1 MLMAPGPLSAVDP
14 TPAPSDGPEMFRLPD
29 DAGTPPRAPA
39 EVAAVGP
46 AGFHESVVFSGLFS
60 PTAMAFAAD
69 GRVFVAEKRGVIKYF
84 DSLSDPSPTTYA
96 DLQVNV
102 HDYWDRGLLGLALD
116 PNFTTNGRLYVLYT
130 YNHILGDPAPAPKW
144 VNSIGQDI
152 CPNPPGSTT
161 DGCVASARL
170 SRLEP
175 NASGMW
181 NGTEHVLVEGWCQV
195 HPSHSIGTV
204 AFGPDGALYAS
215 GGESASFVNTDYGQ
229 DFGPGDDTTP
239 DNPCGD
245 PPSPVGTALSP
256 PSAQGGALRSQDMRT
271 IADPAGLSGTIIRVN
286 PSTGAAMADNAFA
299 DEDDA
304 NMRRVIAYGLRN
316 PFRFTVRPGTNELW
330 IGDVG
335 ALSWEE
341 FNRIQSP
348 TAEPRNFG
356 WPCYEGPNKN
366 FQFDS
371 LDLTLCENLYADGT
385 ARGPYY
391 TYPRSGRVVPGDPCP
406 DGQIPGAVISG
417 AAFYPTAGGP
427 FPAAYRRALFFSDYG
442 RKCIWAMRAGADGL
456 PDATQIETFASG
468 LGGPVDIKI
477 GPDGGLYYVGFDD
490 GSIHRI
496 TVGPRAVATADPR
509 SGPAPLTVE
518 FDGSA
523 STDPKGGS
531 LAYAWDLDGD
541 GQFDDST
548 LVKPSRT
555 YTENGVVAARLRV
568 TDALGASDIATVSIS
583 VGNTPPVASISTPSS
598 SLTWSVG
605 DPISFSGSATD
616 AEDGTVPG
624 SRLAWSVII
633 NHCPVACHP
642 HTLQTSTG
650 AGGSFPAPDH
660 GYPSSLVIRVVATDA
675 HGAASAPVTVTL
687 QPKTVNLSMRS
698 DPPGV
703 QLTAGEKTAVAPF
716 TATVINKSVVQVS
729 APATA
734 TIGGRP
740 YGFAG
745 WSDGL
750 AASHS
755 LTARSTTP
763 PLTATYAPGTTYVP
777 IVPVRLV
784 DTRSSQ
790 AGPLTSGVAR
800 SFAVAGAAGIPANA
814 VAITGNLTAVA
825 PTAAGWISLS
835 TSSSVAATTSA
846 LNFPAGDT
854 RANGVTML
862 LGDDGRLSAVFKGGS
877 GTTHLIL
884 DVTGY
889 FIPTNTGA
897 TFTPIG
903 PARVLDS
910 RTGQGG
916 FSSPFV
922 SGTPRRIQLSGVAG
936 IPLDAVAVTGNLT
949 VTGQT
954 ESGYVSMT
962 TSSMSSPTV
971 STINVPRG
979 DTRANGLTI
988 KLSSAGRAYL
998 VYVGGA
1004 TGVASANLIFDVT
1017 GYYRAGTGGLRF
1029 YPVDPRRIF
1038 DTRVG
1043 NPPSLQAGVPRPVNV
1058 VGAGTIPSDVD
1069 AIASNVTITGQTQGG
1084 YVSITTSSTTTPTTS
1099 TINFPPGDIRANNT
1113 VNALDGAGRVWAIFK
1128 APSGARTHL
1137 IVDLAGY
1144 FR

>member
-1 MLMAPGPLSAVDP
+1 M
-14 TPAPSDGPEMFRLPD
+14 
-29 DAGTPPRAPA
+29 
-39 EVAAVGP
+39 
-46 AGFHESVVFSGLFS
+46 
-60 PTAMAFAAD
+60 
-69 GRVFVAEKRGVIKYF
+69 
-84 DSLSDPSPTTYA
+84 
-96 DLQVNV
+96 
-102 HDYWDRGLLGLALD
+102 
-116 PNFTTNGRLYVLYT
+116 
-130 YNHILGDPAPAPKW
+130 
-144 VNSIGQDI
+144 
-152 CPNPPGSTT
+152 
-161 DGCVASARL
+161 
-170 SRLEP
+170 SRLEE
-175 NASGMW
+175 NASGVW
-181 NGTEHVLVEGWCQV
+181 DGNEHVLVEGWCQV

-204 AFGPDGALYAS
+204 AFGPDGALYA
-215 GGESASFVNTDYGQ
+215 GAGESASFVNSDYGQ
-229 DFGPGDDTTP
+229 DFEPLNDVTP

-245 PPSPVGTALSP
+245 PPSAVGTALSP

-271 IADPAGLSGTIIRVN
+271 TADPAGLSGTIIRVN
-286 PSTGAAMADNAFA
+286 PSTGAAMPDNAFF

-316 PFRFTVRPGTNELW
+316 PFRFTFRPGTSELW

-335 ALSWEE
+335 ALSFEE
-341 FNRIQSP
+341 FNRVLSP
-348 TAEPRNFG
+348 TAEPLNFG

-391 TYPRSGRVVPGDPCP
+391 TYPRGSRVVPGDPCP
-406 DGQIPGAVISG
+406 DGPIPGAVISG

-442 RKCIWAMRAGADGL
+442 RKCIWAMHAGTNGL

-490 GSIHRI
+490 GKIHRI
-496 TVGPRAVATADPR
+496 TVGPRAVATADPT
-509 SGPAPLTVE
+509 SGLAPLTVD

-548 LVKPSRT
+548 AVKPSRT
-555 YTENGVVAARLRV
+555 YTQNGVVDARLQV

-583 VGNTPPVASISTPSS
+583 VGNTPPVASIATPSP

-605 DPISFSGSATD
+605 DVINFGGSATD
-616 AEDGTVPG
+616 AEDGAEPG
-624 SRLAWSVII
+624 SRLAWTVIV
-633 NHCPVACHP
+633 NHCPDACHA

-650 AGGSFPAPDH
+650 PGGSFPAPDH
-660 GYPSSLVIRVVATDA
+660 GYPSNLEIRLVATDA
-675 HGAASAPVTVTL
+675 HGAPSAPVSVTL
-687 QPKTVNLSMRS
+687 LPKTVDLSIRS

-703 QLTAGEKTAVAPF
+703 QLTAGETTGVAPF
-716 TATVINKSVVQVS
+716 TATFINKSVVQVS

-740 YGFAG
+740 YGFGG

-750 AASHS
+750 AVTHS

-763 PLTATYAPGTTYVP
+763 PIIATYAPGTTYVP

-784 DTRSSQ
+784 DTRSSP
-790 AGPLTSGVAR
+790 AGPLASGVTR
-800 SFAVAGAAGIPANA
+800 SFTVAGAAGIPANA

-862 LGDDGRLSAVFKGGS
+862 LGDDGRLAAVFKGGS

-889 FIPTNTGA
+889 FLATNAGA

-916 FSSPFV
+916 FSTPFV
-922 SGTPRRIQLSGVAG
+922 SGTPRRIQLTGAAG

-954 ESGYVSMT
+954 ARGYVSMT
-962 TSSMSSPTV
+962 TSSMPTPTV

-998 VYVGGA
+998 VYVGGTA
-1004 TGVASANLIFDVT
+1004 GVSTADLIFDVT
-1017 GYYRAGTGGLRF
+1017 GYYRTGTGGLRF
-1029 YPVDPRRIF
+1029 YALDPRRVF
-1038 DTRVG
+1038 DSRFG
-1043 NPPSLQAGVPRPVNV
+1043 NPPSLQAGVPRAIGV
-1058 VGAGTIPSDVD
+1058 VAGGTIPSDVD
-1069 AIASNVTITGQTQGG
+1069 AVASNVTVAGQTQGG
-1084 YVSITTSSTTTPTTS
+1084 YLSVTTASTTTPTTS
-1099 TINFPPGDIRANNT
+1099 TINFPLGDVRANNT
-1113 VNALDGAGRVWAIFK
+1113 VNKLDGAGRLWAIFK
-1128 APSGARTHL
+1128 APSGSRTHL

>member
-1 MLMAPGPLSAVDP
+1 M
-14 TPAPSDGPEMFRLPD
+14 
-29 DAGTPPRAPA
+29 
-39 EVAAVGP
+39 
-46 AGFHESVVFSGLFS
+46 
-60 PTAMAFAAD
+60 
-69 GRVFVAEKRGVIKYF
+69 GRR
-84 DSLSDPSPTTYA
+84 
-96 DLQVNV
+96 
-102 HDYWDRGLLGLALD
+102 
-116 PNFTTNGRLYVLYT
+116 NG
-130 YNHILGDPAPAPKW
+130 N
-144 VNSIGQDI
+144 DI
-152 CPNPPGSTT
+152 CPNPPGSTK

-170 SRLEP
+170 SRLEE
-175 NASGMW
+175 NASGVW
-181 NGTEHVLVEGWCQV
+181 DGNEHVLVEGWCQV

-204 AFGPDGALYAS
+204 AFGPDGALYA
-215 GGESASFVNTDYGQ
+215 GAGESASFVNTDYGQ
-229 DFGPGDDTTP
+229 DFEPLNDVTP

-245 PPSPVGTALSP
+245 PPSAVGTALSP
-256 PSAQGGALRSQDMRT
+256 PSAQGGAFRSQDMRT
-271 IADPAGLSGTIIRVN
+271 TADPAGLSGTIIRVN
-286 PSTGAAMADNAFA
+286 PTTGAAMPDNAFF
-299 DEDDA
+299 DEPDA

-316 PFRFTVRPGTNELW
+316 PFRFTFRPGTSELW

-335 ALSWEE
+335 ALSFEE
-341 FNRIQSP
+341 FNRVLSP
-348 TAEPRNFG
+348 TAEPLNFG

-391 TYPRSGRVVPGDPCP
+391 TYPRGSRVVPGDPCP
-406 DGQIPGAVISG
+406 DGPIPGAVISG

-442 RKCIWAMRAGADGL
+442 RKCIWAMHAGTNGL

-490 GSIHRI
+490 GKIHRI
-496 TVGPRAVATADPR
+496 TVGPRAVATADPT
-509 SGPAPLTVE
+509 SGPAPLMVD

-548 LVKPSRT
+548 AVKPSRT
-555 YTENGVVAARLRV
+555 YTQNGVVDARLRV

-583 VGNTPPVASISTPSS
+583 VGNTPPVASIATPSP

-605 DPISFSGSATD
+605 DVITFGGSATD
-616 AEDGTVPG
+616 AEDGTEPG
-624 SRLAWSVII
+624 SRLAWTVIV
-633 NHCPVACHP
+633 NHCPDACHA

-650 AGGSFPAPDH
+650 TGGSFPAPDH
-660 GYPSSLVIRVVATDA
+660 GYPSNLEIRLVATDA
-675 HGAASAPVTVTL
+675 HGAPSAPVSVTL
-687 QPKTVNLSMRS
+687 LPKTVDLSIRS

-703 QLTAGEKTAVAPF
+703 QLTAGETTGVAPF
-716 TATVINKSVVQVS
+716 TATFINKSVVQVS

-750 AASHS
+750 AVTHS

-763 PLTATYAPGTTYVP
+763 PIIATYAPGTTYVP

-784 DTRSSQ
+784 DTRSSP
-790 AGPLTSGVAR
+790 AGPLASGVTR
-800 SFAVAGAAGIPANA
+800 SFTVAGAAGIPANA

-862 LGDDGRLSAVFKGGS
+862 LGDDGRLAAVFKGGS

-889 FIPTNTGA
+889 FLATNAGA
-897 TFTPIG
+897 TFTPLG
-903 PARVLDS
+903 PSRVLDS
-910 RTGQGG
+910 RTGKGG
-916 FSSPFV
+916 FSTPFV
-922 SGTPRRIQLSGVAG
+922 SGTPRRIQLTGAAG

-954 ESGYVSMT
+954 ARGYVSMT

-998 VYVGGA
+998 VYVGGTA
-1004 TGVASANLIFDVT
+1004 GVSTADLIFDVT
-1017 GYYRAGTGGLRF
+1017 GYYRTGTGGLRF
-1029 YPVDPRRIF
+1029 YPLDPRRIF
-1038 DTRVG
+1038 DSRIG
-1043 NPPSLQAGVPRPVNV
+1043 NPPSLQAGVPRAIGV
-1058 VGAGTIPSDVD
+1058 VAAGTIPSDVD
-1069 AIASNVTITGQTQGG
+1069 AVASNVTVAGQTQGG
-1084 YVSITTSSTTTPTTS
+1084 YLSVTTASTTTPTTS
-1099 TINFPPGDIRANNT
+1099 TINFPLGDIRANNT
-1113 VNALDGAGRVWAIFK
+1113 VNALDGAGRLWAIYK
-1128 APSGARTHL
+1128 APSGSRTHL